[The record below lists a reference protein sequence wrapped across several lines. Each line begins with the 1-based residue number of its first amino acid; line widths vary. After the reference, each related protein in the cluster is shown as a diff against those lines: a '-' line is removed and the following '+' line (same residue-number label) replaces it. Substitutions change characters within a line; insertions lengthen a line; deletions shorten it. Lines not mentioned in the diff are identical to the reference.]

1 MAAIGSIIR
10 LKIKFKKIVA
20 SPTGFEPVRED
31 PNGFLV
37 HRLNHSATT
46 TTWSTLE
53 IVVIYNL
60 QNGVGHTSDK
70 SVDTFSAFD
79 QQYGIWH

>member
-1 MAAIGSIIR
+1 MCVFVCFMREGE
-10 LKIKFKKIVA
+10 KINTA

-46 TTWSTLE
+46 TTG
-53 IVVIYNL
+53 VVEEL
-60 QNGVGHTSDK
+60 
-70 SVDTFSAFD
+70 
-79 QQYGIWH
+79 